1 MLNYRY
7 FLIILL
13 LATVPACR
21 NHIKTVTRTSNETNK
36 KELSNNYKVTLTPPK
51 ITEARFAVTV
61 ESIKKMRVE
70 SFQVIREIEFA
81 TPYQGWRESYEFIS
95 GACLLPAS
103 LGSHL
108 VFVFSFGMLPYR
120 YCQRINELAFTGMNP
135 FMNWESSDRVEKT
148 ILKNQRKMIDVK
160 EEVKQEPLSNRKIS
174 VQLAKMRYPQ
184 KTDKNGSF
192 EVKLLEPSGNSIVNL
207 YTRKMDLL
215 LDGSDTVLKGIILP
229 RSFLSK
235 INKAQ
240 IALTLYASNPNGK
253 ELDRTLKQL
262 EKLGFVKLAYEL
274 ESQELKK
281 HKNDNKFMQEFNSS
295 Q

>member
-13 LATVPACR
+13 LTTVPACR
-21 NHIKTVTRTSNETNK
+21 NPIKTVTNTSDETNK
-36 KELSNNYKVTLTPPK
+36 KELSNNYKVTLTPPE

-95 GACLLPAS
+95 GACLLPVS

-120 YCQRINELAFTGMNP
+120 YPQYINELAFTGMNP
-135 FMNWESSDRVEKT
+135 FMNWESSDRIEST

-160 EEVKQEPLSNRKIS
+160 EEVQQEPLSNRQIS
-174 VQLAKMRYPQ
+174 VQIAKMRYPQ

-215 LDGSDTVLKGIILP
+215 LDGSDTVLKEIILP

-235 INKAQ
+235 INEAQ

-281 HKNDNKFMQEFNSS
+281 HNNDKKFMQEFNSS